1 MRIYLGMCGWCIF
14 EMGCHDVICK
24 RRLLVGFEMSDY
36 DAAVQSAD
44 GVACRGTRGIPKIQ
58 PSQLMVFRRKRIL
71 AISVSQPRI
80 GISIPRIIL
89 RRSLQPVL

>member
-36 DAAVQSAD
+36 DAEVQGTG
-44 GVACRGTRGIPKIQ
+44 GVACRGIRGVPKTQ
-58 PSQLMVFRRKRIL
+58 PSQLMAFRRKRIL
-71 AISVSQPRI
+71 AVSLSQPRI
-80 GISIPRIIL
+80 GISITRIIL
-89 RRSLQPVL
+89 RRSLQSVL